1 MYCLQLKSYS
11 FRKFNY
17 PPYNYYSI
25 LGTTCVNAS
34 FSRQLKDWLKGNWS
48 YSTAFY
54 PGESRFASIY
64 ENRVKEAMGLLP
76 ENGGKFQITSYPK
89 GIGRC
94 MLYKFLYL
102 SYDMRFLTMWY
113 VRLAKPQISLI
124 RAIARCLSY

>member
-89 GIGRC
+89 GIGGC
-94 MLYKFLYL
+94 SVIFSK
-102 SYDMRFLTMWY
+102 
-113 VRLAKPQISLI
+113 
-124 RAIARCLSY
+124 